1 MQQTLDI
8 RDFEIERRLDAFAR
22 ARLSPDP
29 AAAARIRARVMREAR
44 LQFDAARIAAHVAPA
59 VALATRRS
67 TPRRFVTPLLAA
79 SMWVGIAVGSV
90 AAAQAGGPLYP
101 TRIWIER
108 ATLPASAADRTA
120 AELARL
126 DARLADAMSAAARGD
141 ASGVAA
147 ALAAYREIA
156 DETIAA
162 SAGHE
167 DLETI
172 VSAALGRHVAALTA
186 VAESLEA
193 KDNTTAAS
201 SVESAI
207 TRAIEHNA
215 AVVAGFADNGGG
227 KPADGTSSSGGGSPA
242 TGGSTTGGGSGSTG
256 GDSGSTGA
264 DGGTGAQTGGDDQ
277 TGNGGDGGAKPSKEP
292 RPTPTPASTEPAG
305 PNPSPEHTPHHP
317 SE

>member
-1 MQQTLDI
+1 MDDDEMQQTLEF
-8 RDFEIERRLDAFAR
+8 RDREIERRLEAFAR

-29 AAAARIRARVMREAR
+29 GAAARIRARVMREAR

-67 TPRRFVTPLLAA
+67 SPRRFLTPLLAA

-108 ATLPASAADRTA
+108 ATLPADAAERTA

-126 DARLADAMSAAARGD
+126 DARLGDAMSAAASGD
-141 ASGVAA
+141 AGGVAA

-156 DETIAA
+156 DETIAT
-162 SAGHE
+162 SAGNE
-167 DLETI
+167 DLEAI

-193 KDNTTAAS
+193 KGNTTAAAA
-201 SVESAI
+201 VESAI

-215 AVVAGFADNGGG
+215 AVVAGFASGAG
-227 KPADGTSSSGGGSPA
+227 KPADGTP
-242 TGGSTTGGGSGSTG
+242 TNGGGSGSTG
-256 GDSGSTGA
+256 ASTDGGGGSTGA
-264 DGGTGAQTGGDDQ
+264 NAGTGGQNGGNGQ

-292 RPTPTPASTEPAG
+292 KPTPTPASTAPAG
-305 PNPSPEHTPHHP
+305 PDQTPEHTPHHP